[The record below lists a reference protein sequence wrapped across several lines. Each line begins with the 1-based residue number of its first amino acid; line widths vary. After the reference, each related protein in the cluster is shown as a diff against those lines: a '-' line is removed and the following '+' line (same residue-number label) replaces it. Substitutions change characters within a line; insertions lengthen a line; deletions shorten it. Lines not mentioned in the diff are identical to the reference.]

1 LIVNRISSFTH
12 FHTAHSSACLQNRRS
27 FRQSRLSGLLQK
39 AVNCSMISQELDKER
54 VQLKTVLCWLAGYI
68 IILTLF
74 CTLIVYL
81 ASY

>member
-1 LIVNRISSFTH
+1 
-12 FHTAHSSACLQNRRS
+12 
-27 FRQSRLSGLLQK
+27 
-39 AVNCSMISQELDKER
+39 MISQELDKER